1 LDWQAIAVIVIVLV
15 MVVCF
20 VTEII
25 PVDTTAILVMTVLIT
40 TGLVTPLEGISGFAN
55 EATITILALFI
66 IGAGLD
72 NSGAI
77 NFLGKKLQRFFLN
90 DEWVV
95 MALLMILVGFFSAFM
110 NNTAIVVV
118 FIPILLRIA
127 RVTNLNSN
135 RLLMALSFAAM
146 MGGATT
152 VIGTSTNLLV
162 SSMAHDYGLEGF
174 KIFEFTPLGI
184 IMFLGFFIFMMF
196 IGRFMIPDR
205 KTGTLSSS
213 YQLKDFVTEFIV
225 PKDSPLVGKS
235 LGSLPFFN
243 DPDVTIIEVIRGGT
257 TLWLPRGSELMQAQD
272 TILIKGGVDDIV
284 SIKSY
289 KELEFPK
296 DFSQVDRDLASG
308 ELVLAEVMVLP
319 SSKIAGR
326 KMKRI
331 AFNELYNAVPLAV
344 KKKGG
349 VYSGKQMNYRP
360 QIGDTI
366 LLETRRKN
374 LPFLNNH
381 QDLGVLYEH
390 SRQIFDRRKVIWS
403 FFIVTLVVLLAAL
416 EIVPILTS
424 SLIGALLMLLSK
436 NVSLQK
442 AYQFIEWKVIF
453 LLAGLLP
460 LGIAIHN
467 TGLDEAVGDGIF
479 FLTSE
484 WPVNLTISLLFLIT
498 VVLTSVI
505 SNQATAILLVPV
517 AISLAN
523 HMGLD
528 PKPFLLTVL
537 FAASTSFATP
547 IGYQT
552 NTLIYGAGNFKFG
565 DFLKVG
571 GVLTLL
577 IWIMASI
584 LIPLMY
590 L

>member
-1 LDWQAIAVIVIVLV
+1 MDWQAIAVIVIVLV

>member
-1 LDWQAIAVIVIVLV
+1 MAVIAIIIIMIFCFITEVIP
-15 MVVCF
+15 
-20 VTEII
+20 I
-25 PVDTTAILVMTVLIT
+25 DTTALLVMTVLIS

-77 NFLGKKLQRFFLN
+77 NYLGKKLQRFFLN
-90 DEWVV
+90 EEWLVIAMV
-95 MALLMILVGFFSAFM
+95 MLLVGFLSAFM

-118 FIPILLRIA
+118 FMPILLRIS
-127 RVTNLNSN
+127 RVTDLSSN

-162 SSMAHDYGLEGF
+162 SSLATQNGIEGF
-174 KIFEFTPLGI
+174 TIFEFTPLGI
-184 IMFLGFFIFMMF
+184 FLFLGFFIFMLTV
-196 IGRFMIPDR
+196 GRFLIPIR
-205 KTGTLSSS
+205 KPATLSST
-213 YQLKDFVTEFIV
+213 YQLKDFVTEFVV
-225 PKDSPLVGKS
+225 PVASPLVGKT
-235 LGSLPFFN
+235 LRSLPFFN
-243 DPDVTIIEVIRGGT
+243 DPDVTVIEVIRQGK
-257 TLWLPRGSELMQAQD
+257 TLWLPRGSEIMMPHD

-284 SIKSY
+284 NIKS
-289 KELEFPK
+289 LQGLTFPK
-296 DFSQVDRDLASG
+296 DFSQIDRDLESG

-319 SSKIAGR
+319 SSKIVGR

-331 AFNELYNAVPLAV
+331 AFNEFYNAVPLAV

-349 VYSGKQMNYRP
+349 VYSGKQANYRP

-366 LLETRRKN
+366 LLETQKN
-374 LPFLNNH
+374 NLAFLNNH

-390 SRQIFDRRKVIWS
+390 SRQIFDWRKIVFS
-403 FFIVTLVVLLAAL
+403 FFVVTLVVLLAAL

-424 SLIGALLMLLSK
+424 SLIGCVLMLLSK
-436 NVSLQK
+436 SVSLQK
-442 AYQFIEWKVIF
+442 AYQFVEWKIIF

-460 LGIAIHN
+460 LGIAIQN
-467 TGLDEAVGDGIF
+467 TGLDQVVGDAIF
-479 FLTSE
+479 NFTDG
-484 WPVNLTISLLFLIT
+484 WPVQLTISLIFLIT

-517 AISLAN
+517 AISLASD
-523 HMGLD
+523 MGLE

-537 FAASTSFATP
+537 FAASTSFITP

-552 NTLIYGAGNFKFG
+552 NTLIYGAGNFKFT

-571 GVLTLL
+571 GVLTLV
-577 IWIMASI
+577 IWLLASF
-584 LIPLMY
+584 LIPLFY
-590 L
+590 F

>member
-1 LDWQAIAVIVIVLV
+1 MDWQALAVIAIILI
-15 MVVCF
+15 MIACF
-20 VTEII
+20 ITEII
-25 PVDTTAILVMTVLIT
+25 PIDTTAVLVMTVLIA

-55 EATITILALFI
+55 EATITILALFVV
-66 IGAGLD
+66 GAGLD

-77 NFLGKKLQRFFLN
+77 NFLGKKLQRYFLN
-90 DEWVV
+90 DEWKV
-95 MALLMILVGFFSAFM
+95 MALMMLLVGFLSAFM
-110 NNTAIVVV
+110 NNTAIVIV

-127 RVTNLNSN
+127 RVTELSSN

-162 SSMAHDYGLEGF
+162 SSMARESGLEGF
-174 KIFEFTPLGI
+174 KIFEFTALGVVL
-184 IMFLGFFIFMMF
+184 FLGFFVFMLLV
-196 IGRFMIPDR
+196 GRFLVPKR
-205 KTGTLSSS
+205 ETVNLSRS
-213 YQLKDFVTEFIV
+213 YQLKDFVTEFVV
-225 PKDSPLVGKS
+225 PKGSSLAGKS

-243 DPDVTIIEVIRGGT
+243 DPDVTVIEVIREGK
-257 TLWLPRGSELMQAQD
+257 TLWLPRGHEKMQPED
-272 TILIKGGVDDIV
+272 TILIKGGIDDIV
-284 SIKSY
+284 NIKSY

-296 DFSQVDRDLASG
+296 DFSQVDRDLESG

-319 SSKIAGR
+319 SSKIVGR

-349 VYSGKQMNYRP
+349 VYSGKQLNYRP

-366 LLETRRKN
+366 LLETLRNN
-374 LPFLNNH
+374 LPFLNNN

-390 SRQIFDRRKVIWS
+390 TRRVFDKRKVIFS
-403 FFIVTLVVLLAAL
+403 FLVVALVVLLAAL
-416 EIVPILTS
+416 DIVPILTS
-424 SLIGALLMLLSK
+424 SLIGSTLMLLSK
-436 NVSLQK
+436 SVSLQK

-460 LGIAIHN
+460 LGIAIRN
-467 TGLDEAVGDGIF
+467 TGLDELVSNGIF
-479 FLTSE
+479 ALTE
-484 WPVNLTISLLFLIT
+484 GWPLQLTVSLLFLIT

-517 AISLAN
+517 AISLASN
-523 HMGLD
+523 MGLD

-552 NTLIYGAGNFKFG
+552 NTLIYGAGNFKFV
-565 DFLKVG
+565 DFIKVG
-571 GVLTLL
+571 GILTLV
-577 IWIMASI
+577 IWLMASF
-584 LIPLMY
+584 LIPIFY
-590 L
+590 F

>member
-1 LDWQAIAVIVIVLV
+1 MDWQALAVIAIVLL
-15 MVVCF
+15 MIGCF
-20 VTEII
+20 ITEII
-25 PVDTTAILVMTVLIT
+25 PIDTTALLVMTILIT
-40 TGLVTPLEGISGFAN
+40 TGIVTPLEGISGFAN
-55 EATITILALFI
+55 EATITIMALFV

-77 NFLGKKLQRFFLN
+77 SYLGKKLQRFFLN
-90 DEWVV
+90 DEWLV
-95 MALLMILVGFFSAFM
+95 MALLMVLVGFFSAFM

-127 RVTNLNSN
+127 RITELNSN

-162 SSMAHDYGLEGF
+162 SSMARESGLEGF
-174 KIFEFTPLGI
+174 KIFEFTPIGI
-184 IMFLGFFIFMMF
+184 VLFLGFFVFMLL
-196 IGRFMIPDR
+196 IGRFLIPKR
-205 KTGTLSSS
+205 ESSPLSSA

-225 PKDSPLVGKS
+225 PENSPLVGKTLS
-235 LGSLPFFN
+235 SLPFFN
-243 DPDVTIIEVIRGGT
+243 DPDVTVIEVIREGK
-257 TLWLPRGSELMQAQD
+257 TLWLPRGNELMQAND

-284 SIKSY
+284 NIKSLND
-289 KELEFPK
+289 LEFPK
-296 DFSQVDRDLASG
+296 DFSQIDRDLESG

-319 SSKIAGR
+319 SSKIVGR

-349 VYSGKQMNYRP
+349 VYSGKQVNYRP

-366 LLETRRKN
+366 LLETLKNN
-374 LPFLNNH
+374 LPFLNNQ

-390 SRQIFDRRKVIWS
+390 SRQIFDKRKVMWS
-403 FFIVTLVVLLAAL
+403 FSIVVLVVLLAAL
-416 EIVPILTS
+416 DIVPILTS
-424 SLIGALLMLLSK
+424 SLIGSVLMLLSK

-467 TGLDEAVGDGIF
+467 TGLDEVVSHGIF
-479 FLTSE
+479 TLTDT
-484 WPVNLTISLLFLIT
+484 WPVQLTVSLLFLIT

-517 AISLAN
+517 AISLATN
-523 HMGLD
+523 MGLD

-552 NTLIYGAGNFKFG
+552 NTLIYGAGNFKFM
-565 DFLKVG
+565 DFIKVG
-571 GVLTLL
+571 GILTLV
-577 IWIMASI
+577 IWLMASF
-584 LIPLMY
+584 LIPIFY
-590 L
+590 F

>member
-1 LDWQAIAVIVIVLV
+1 MDWQALAVIAIILIMIACFITEVIP
-15 MVVCF
+15 
-20 VTEII
+20 I
-25 PVDTTAILVMTVLIT
+25 DTTAVLVMTVLIA

-55 EATITILALFI
+55 EATITILALFV

-77 NFLGKKLQRFFLN
+77 NFLGKKLQRYFLN
-90 DEWVV
+90 DEWKV
-95 MALLMILVGFFSAFM
+95 MALMMLLVGFFSAFM
-110 NNTAIVVV
+110 NNTAIVIV

-127 RVTNLNSN
+127 RVTELSSN

-162 SSMAHDYGLEGF
+162 SSMAREYGLEGF

-184 IMFLGFFIFMMF
+184 ILFLGFFVFMLLV
-196 IGRFMIPDR
+196 GRFLVPKR
-205 KTGTLSSS
+205 ETVNLSRS
-213 YQLKDFVTEFIV
+213 YQLKDFVTEFVV
-225 PKDSPLVGKS
+225 PKGSSLAGKT

-243 DPDVTIIEVIRGGT
+243 DPDVTVIEVIREGK
-257 TLWLPRGSELMQAQD
+257 TLWLPRGHEKMQPED
-272 TILIKGGVDDIV
+272 TILIKGGIDDIV
-284 SIKSY
+284 NIKSY

-296 DFSQVDRDLASG
+296 DFSQVDRDLESG

-319 SSKIAGR
+319 SSKIVGR

-349 VYSGKQMNYRP
+349 VYSGKQLNYRP

-366 LLETRRKN
+366 LLETLRNN
-374 LPFLNNH
+374 LPFLNNN

-390 SRQIFDRRKVIWS
+390 TRRVFDKRKVIFS
-403 FFIVTLVVLLAAL
+403 FLVVALVVLLAAL
-416 EIVPILTS
+416 DIVPILTS
-424 SLIGALLMLLSK
+424 SLIGSTLMLLSK
-436 NVSLQK
+436 SVSLQK

-460 LGIAIHN
+460 LGIAIRN
-467 TGLDEAVGDGIF
+467 TGLDDLVSNGIF
-479 FLTSE
+479 ALTE
-484 WPVNLTISLLFLIT
+484 GWPLQLTVSLLFLIT

-517 AISLAN
+517 AISLASN
-523 HMGLD
+523 MGLD

-552 NTLIYGAGNFKFG
+552 NTLIYGAGNFKFV
-565 DFLKVG
+565 DFIKVG
-571 GVLTLL
+571 GILTLV
-577 IWIMASI
+577 IWLMASF
-584 LIPLMY
+584 LIPIFY
-590 L
+590 F

>member
-1 LDWQAIAVIVIVLV
+1 MDWQALAVIAIILI
-15 MVVCF
+15 MIACF
-20 VTEII
+20 ITEII
-25 PVDTTAILVMTVLIT
+25 PIDTTAVLVMTVLIA

-55 EATITILALFI
+55 EATITILALFVV
-66 IGAGLD
+66 GAGLD

-77 NFLGKKLQRFFLN
+77 NFLGKKLQRYFLN
-90 DEWVV
+90 DEWKV
-95 MALLMILVGFFSAFM
+95 MALMMLLVGFLSAFM
-110 NNTAIVVV
+110 NNTAIVIV

-127 RVTNLNSN
+127 RVTELSSN

-162 SSMAHDYGLEGF
+162 SSMARESGLEGF
-174 KIFEFTPLGI
+174 KIFEFTALGVVL
-184 IMFLGFFIFMMF
+184 FLGFFVFMLLV
-196 IGRFMIPDR
+196 GRFLIPKR
-205 KTGTLSSS
+205 ETVNLSRS
-213 YQLKDFVTEFIV
+213 YQLKDFVTEFVV
-225 PKDSPLVGKS
+225 PKGSSLAGKS

-243 DPDVTIIEVIRGGT
+243 DPDVTVIEVIREGK
-257 TLWLPRGSELMQAQD
+257 TLWLPRGHEKMQPED
-272 TILIKGGVDDIV
+272 TILIKGGIDDIV
-284 SIKSY
+284 NIKSY

-296 DFSQVDRDLASG
+296 DFSQVDRDLESG

-319 SSKIAGR
+319 SSKIVGR

-349 VYSGKQMNYRP
+349 VYSGKQLNYRP

-366 LLETRRKN
+366 LLETLRNN
-374 LPFLNNH
+374 LPFLNNN

-390 SRQIFDRRKVIWS
+390 TRRVFDKRKVIFS
-403 FFIVTLVVLLAAL
+403 FLVVALVVLLAAL
-416 EIVPILTS
+416 DIVPILTS
-424 SLIGALLMLLSK
+424 SLIGSTLMLLSK
-436 NVSLQK
+436 SVSLQK

-460 LGIAIHN
+460 LGIAIRN
-467 TGLDEAVGDGIF
+467 TGLDELVSNGIF
-479 FLTSE
+479 ALTE
-484 WPVNLTISLLFLIT
+484 GWPLQLTVSLLFLIT

-517 AISLAN
+517 AISLASN
-523 HMGLD
+523 MGLD

-552 NTLIYGAGNFKFG
+552 NTLIYGAGNFKFV
-565 DFLKVG
+565 DFIKVG
-571 GVLTLL
+571 GILTLV
-577 IWIMASI
+577 IWLMASF
-584 LIPLMY
+584 LIPIFY
-590 L
+590 F

>member
-1 LDWQAIAVIVIVLV
+1 MDWQALAVIAIVLI
-15 MVVCF
+15 MIACF
-20 VTEII
+20 ITEII
-25 PVDTTAILVMTVLIT
+25 PIDTTALLVMTVLIT
-40 TGLVTPLEGISGFAN
+40 TGLVTPIEGISGFAN
-55 EATITILALFI
+55 EATITILALFV

-95 MALLMILVGFFSAFM
+95 MGLLMLLVGFFSAFM

-127 RVTNLNSN
+127 RVTDLSSN
-135 RLLMALSFAAM
+135 RLLMTLSFAAM

-162 SSMAHDYGLEGF
+162 SSLAHESGLAGF
-174 KIFEFTPLGI
+174 KIFEFTGLGVLL
-184 IMFLGFFIFMMF
+184 FLGFFIFMLT
-196 IGRFMIPDR
+196 IGRFLIPQR
-205 KTGTLSSS
+205 KSANLSSS
-213 YQLKDFVTEFIV
+213 YQLKDFVTEFVV
-225 PKDSPLVGKS
+225 PAGSPLAGKT

-243 DPDVTIIEVIRGGT
+243 DPDVTIIEVIREGKT
-257 TLWLPRGSELMQAQD
+257 VWLPRGHERMQPDD
-272 TILIKGGVDDIV
+272 TILIKGGIDDIV
-284 SIKSY
+284 NIKSY
-289 KELEFPK
+289 KELVFPK
-296 DFSQVDRDLASG
+296 DFSQVDRDLERG
-308 ELVLAEVMVLP
+308 ELVLAEVMVMP
-319 SSKIAGR
+319 NSKIVGR

-349 VYSGKQMNYRP
+349 VYSGKQLNYRP

-366 LLETRRKN
+366 LLETQKNN
-374 LPFLNNH
+374 LPFLNSN
-381 QDLGVLYEH
+381 QDLGLLYEH
-390 SRQIFDRRKVIWS
+390 SRRVFDRRKVIWS
-403 FFIVTLVVLLAAL
+403 FFIVLLVVLLAAL
-416 EIVPILTS
+416 DIVPILTS
-424 SLIGALLMLLSK
+424 SLIGAMLMLLSK

-442 AYQFIEWKVIF
+442 AYQFVEWKVIF

-467 TGLDEAVGDGIF
+467 TGLDQLVSEGIF
-479 FLTSE
+479 ALTE
-484 WPVNLTISLLFLIT
+484 GWPLQLTISLLFLIT

-517 AISLAN
+517 AISLAAN
-523 HMGLD
+523 MGLD

-552 NTLIYGAGNFKFG
+552 NTLIYGAGNFKFT

-571 GVLTLL
+571 GILTLV
-577 IWIMASI
+577 IWLMASF
-584 LIPLMY
+584 LIPIFY

>member
-1 LDWQAIAVIVIVLV
+1 MEWQALAVIAIVLI
-15 MVVCF
+15 MIFCF
-20 VTEII
+20 VTEVI
-25 PVDTTAILVMTVLIT
+25 PVDTTALLVMTVLIT

-55 EATITILALFI
+55 EATITILALFV

-77 NFLGKKLQRFFLN
+77 NYLGKKLQRFFLN
-90 DEWVV
+90 DEWIV
-95 MALLMILVGFFSAFM
+95 MALLMLLVGFFSAFM

-118 FIPILLRIA
+118 FIPILLRIS
-127 RVTNLNSN
+127 RVTELSSN
-135 RLLMALSFAAM
+135 RLLMTLSFAAM

-152 VIGTSTNLLV
+152 VMGTSTNLLV
-162 SSMAHDYGLEGF
+162 SSMARESGLDGF
-174 KIFEFTPLGI
+174 KIFEFTPIGVLL
-184 IMFLGFFIFMMF
+184 FLGFFVFMLLV
-196 IGRFMIPDR
+196 GRFLIPER
-205 KTGTLSSS
+205 KSGKLSSA

-225 PKDSPLVGKS
+225 PKNSPLVGKT

-243 DPDVTIIEVIRGGT
+243 DPDVTVIEVIRESK
-257 TLWLPRGSELMQAQD
+257 TLWLPRGNEQMLAND
-272 TILIKGGVDDIV
+272 TILIKGGIDDIV
-284 SIKSY
+284 SIKSF
-289 KELEFPK
+289 KDLEFPK
-296 DFSQVDRDLASG
+296 DFSEIDRDLESG

-331 AFNELYNAVPLAV
+331 AFNQLYNAVPLAV

-349 VYSGKQMNYRP
+349 VYSGKQVNYRP

-366 LLETRRKN
+366 LLETQKNN

-381 QDLGVLYEH
+381 QDLGLLYEH
-390 SRQIFDRRKVIWS
+390 TPRMFDKRKVVWS
-403 FFIVTLVVLLAAL
+403 FFIVVLVVVLAAAN
-416 EIVPILTS
+416 IVPILTS
-424 SLIGALLMLLSK
+424 SLIGCVLMLISK

-467 TGLDEAVGDGIF
+467 TGLDKLVGDGIF
-479 FLTSE
+479 TLTDG
-484 WPVNLTISLLFLIT
+484 WPLQLTISLLFLIT

-517 AISLAN
+517 AISLAGDL
-523 HMGLD
+523 GLD

-552 NTLIYGAGNFKFG
+552 NTLIYGAGNFKFT

-571 GVLTLL
+571 GILTLV
-577 IWIMASI
+577 IWLLASF
-584 LIPLMY
+584 LIPLFY